1 MVERKIEQQVITF
14 LREKLDPYLI
24 VVFGSTA
31 KGTERVDSDLD
42 LAYLSNH
49 KLEKYDR
56 FMVSQELAALVNK
69 DVDLVDLNQVSTVF
83 AAQIIQSGKTILCI
97 DDKRRM
103 EYEMKT
109 LKMYAKLNEEREI
122 VMKRIEESGSIYE
135 K

>member
-1 MVERKIEQQVITF
+1 VDRKIEEQVISF
-14 LREKLDPYLI
+14 LSEKLDPYLI

-31 KGTERVDSDLD
+31 KGTDRVDSDLD
-42 LAYLSNH
+42 IAYLSDQ
-49 KLEKYDR
+49 KIEKYDR
-56 FMVSQELAALVNK
+56 FMLGQELAALINK
-69 DVDLVDLNQVSTVF
+69 DVDLVDLNQASTVF
-83 AAQIIQSGKTILCI
+83 AAQIIQSGKTILCT

-103 EYEMKT
+103 EIEMKT